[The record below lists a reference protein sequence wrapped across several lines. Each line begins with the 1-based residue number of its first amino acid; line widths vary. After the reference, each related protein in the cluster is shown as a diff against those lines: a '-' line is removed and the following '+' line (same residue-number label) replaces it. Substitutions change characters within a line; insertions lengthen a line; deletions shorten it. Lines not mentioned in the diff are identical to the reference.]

1 MKMAMSISKNFNLNN
16 IKFDLS
22 KELNNSIDIVAL
34 DIKKGIEKGV
44 QFEVPF
50 KRNAPMTIK
59 KKGFDHPLKETGLM
73 MNETKMIKGKASQ
86 NNQIATLLPNE
97 KRIDIALWNDR
108 GTDDIP
114 ARPFWGISKK
124 VENEIIKRIEGK
136 IEQEIKRA

>member
-1 MKMAMSISKNFNLNN
+1 
-16 IKFDLS
+16 
-22 KELNNSIDIVAL
+22 
-34 DIKKGIEKGV
+34 
-44 QFEVPF
+44 
-50 KRNAPMTIK
+50 
-59 KKGFDHPLKETGLM
+59 M

-97 KRIDIALWNDR
+97 KRIDIAFWNDR

-124 VENEIIKRIEGK
+124 AENEIIKRIEGK